1 LTSGYMPL
9 GAVIVSDKIAKYFE
23 TNMLWGGLTYSGHP
37 VCCAAAVANLHIYE
51 EERIFEN
58 VEKQGRYLASRLE
71 AMKKK
76 YACVGDVR
84 YKGMFSVLELVK
96 DKATREPLAPF
107 NGTSPEMGKLAAHLK
122 SKHVYAFSRFNML
135 WVCPPLVINEEELRH
150 GLDVVEEALQ
160 VVDASMGKASVAQ
173 TGEPVAAR

>member
-1 LTSGYMPL
+1 MPL
-9 GAVIVSDKIAKYFE
+9 GATIVSERIAKYFE

-37 VCCAAAVANLHIYE
+37 VCCAAAVANLRIYE
-51 EERIFEN
+51 EDKIFQN

-71 AMKKK
+71 GMKKK

-84 YKGMFSVLELVK
+84 HIGLFSVLELVK

-122 SKHVYAFSRFNML
+122 SRHVYAFSRFNML
-135 WVCPPLVINEEELRH
+135 WVCPPLIINEAELCQ
-150 GLDVVEEALQ
+150 GLDVIEEALQ
-160 VVDASMGKASVAQ
+160 VVDEALGKSGTTQ
-173 TGEPVAAR
+173 TAEPVAAR